1 MNSPFKFLDA
11 YQKEDLDIF
20 FGREKETEAL
30 YQALSGVKH
39 LLVYGASGTGKTSLI
54 ECGLRNQFSDADWF
68 ALSIRKRNNINES
81 VLHAI
86 NEALSE
92 KIEGIDDFGQA
103 VESLFAERYQPIYLL
118 FDQFEELLILGEKQE
133 KEEFFER
140 LNRLIRHKVPCRV
153 MLIMR
158 EEFIGHLSEFEHLC
172 PSIFQHRFRLEK
184 MNKGNVKEVIEK
196 TLTAPKY
203 QNSFEIN
210 DSEALIEAI
219 LACLPDEKKEIELAH
234 VQVFLDQLWERAY
247 AQTTSGKPILMPA
260 LVKENDRLESVL
272 NNFLTKQLADL
283 DQSYGKNVA
292 LELLA
297 VMISEKHTK
306 LQVEESAI
314 AKDLTQKQVNPQKPL
329 KELLKDLEKRRTL
342 RTLKAN
348 EQTQY
353 EISHDLLARAVGQNL
368 TEEMKMREKAQD
380 IYKVLLEKQGYYSQE
395 DLDLVCPYQSYW
407 AFPVDLEKRIIQSE
421 THLVEQKE
429 KELKEAKDRAEK
441 ERNLSRRAYYV
452 ATVALLIAVL
462 AGVFYFQA
470 EEAKVA
476 TEKQKQIADENLQK
490 AKKLINAFYFAY
502 DRFALAF
509 KDNKFY
515 FIDKNGDKVEKLGEW
530 NKAEQFSENRNSFTK
545 VWKENKEYYLDTLGN
560 SYRVAYKIED
570 LSSEI
575 KALDLS
581 GTKLN
586 SFPNEVLKYTQ
597 LEVLILNG
605 GYLNKNNFK
614 TLPAAI
620 SNLFNLKVLQLS
632 SCGLNALPA
641 QIGELKNLTWLDL
654 SSNELTILPAQ
665 IWELKSLTYL
675 NLSSNQLISL
685 STQIGELKNLTT
697 LDLINNQLSTLPTQ
711 IGELKNL
718 TFLRLSE
725 NKLTALPAQIGEL
738 KNLMTLHLMYNQLTA
753 LPAQIGE
760 LKSLT
765 TLYLSE
771 NQFSSFPSKIAEL
784 KNLTTLH
791 LMYNQLT
798 DLPAQIGEFKN
809 LTSLYLSGNLL
820 TTMPV
825 QVRELKNLTTLHLS
839 KNQFSSLPAQIGELK
854 NLTYLDLSG
863 NLLTKLPFQIREL
876 KNLTTLDLGV
886 NQLSSLPAQIGEL
899 KNLTS
904 LDLSYNQLS
913 TLPIQIEGLKN
924 LEYLNLYDNKLSKEE
939 EKKIKKLL
947 PNCEVNFSMMPRR

>member
-54 ECGLRNQFSDADWF
+54 ECGLRNQFSDADWL

-81 VLHAI
+81 VLQAI
-86 NEALSE
+86 NEALEE

-133 KEEFFER
+133 KEEFFKR

-184 MNKGNVKEVIEK
+184 MNKSHVKEVVEK

-247 AQTTSGKPILMPA
+247 AQKTSEKPVLIPM
-260 LVKENDRLESVL
+260 LVREDDKLESVL

-306 LQVEESAI
+306 LQVEEDALG
-314 AKDLTQKQVNPQKPL
+314 KDLAQKRVKPQKPL

-395 DLDLVCPYQSYW
+395 DLDLVRPYQQYW
-407 AFPVDLEKRIIQSE
+407 AFPMDLEKRVMQSE
-421 THLVEQKE
+421 THLSEQKE
-429 KELKEAKDRAEK
+429 KELQEAKARAEK
-441 ERNLSRRAYYV
+441 EAGLRAEAVKSEQKSMQNMRISIGV
-452 ATVALLIAVL
+452 AVFALLIAVIT
-462 AGVFYFQA
+462 AQA
-470 EEAKVA
+470 KKEAQTNLEKV
-476 TEKQKQIADENLQK
+476 N
-490 AKKLINAFYFAY
+490 KLINAFYFAY
-502 DRFALAF
+502 DRFALAYG
-509 KDNKFY
+509 KIAGWGHEYKFY
-515 FIDKNGDKVEKLGEW
+515 FIDKNGDKVQKLGAWE
-530 NKAEQFSENRNSFTK
+530 KADQFADNDFAK
-545 VWKENKEYYLDTLGN
+545 VEIENKDFLLDTLGN
-560 SYRVAYKIED
+560 GYQVAYNLKA
-570 LSSEI
+570 LSPEI
-575 KALDLS
+575 KALELT
-581 GTKLN
+581 GT
-586 SFPNEVLKYTQ
+586 FPVQVLAHTQ
-597 LEVLILNG
+597 LEVLILNRD
-605 GYLNKNNFK
+605 YDFLSNNNFT
-614 TLPAAI
+614 TLPVGIAK
-620 SNLFNLKVLQLS
+620 LQNLKNLQLKNYQLDS
-632 SCGLNALPA
+632 LPA
-641 QIGELKNLTWLDL
+641 QIGELKHLTSLYL
-654 SSNELTILPAQ
+654 INNQLTTLPAR
-665 IWELKSLTYL
+665 
-675 NLSSNQLISL
+675 
-685 STQIGELKNLTT
+685 IGELKNLTY
-697 LDLINNQLSTLPTQ
+697 LGLSFNKLSTLPTQ

-718 TFLRLSE
+718 T
-725 NKLTALPAQIGEL
+725 
-738 KNLMTLHLMYNQLTA
+738 
-753 LPAQIGE
+753 
-760 LKSLT
+760 
-765 TLYLSE
+765 
-771 NQFSSFPSKIAEL
+771 
-784 KNLTTLH
+784 
-791 LMYNQLT
+791 
-798 DLPAQIGEFKN
+798 
-809 LTSLYLSGNLL
+809 
-820 TTMPV
+820 
-825 QVRELKNLTTLHLS
+825 
-839 KNQFSSLPAQIGELK
+839 
-854 NLTYLDLSG
+854 YLDL
-863 NLLTKLPFQIREL
+863 NFNK
-876 KNLTTLDLGV
+876 
-886 NQLSSLPAQIGEL
+886 LSSLPAQIGEL
-899 KNLTS
+899 KNLTF
-904 LDLSYNQLS
+904 LDLRNN
-913 TLPIQIEGLKN
+913 PI
-924 LEYLNLYDNKLSKEE
+924 SKEE
-939 EKKIKKLL
+939 QEKIRKLL
-947 PNCEVNFSMMPRR
+947 PNCKVEFSFSFR